1 MCAWCNTSHLEVD
14 KIVRGGRERGRGSV
28 KRRGREGRVR
38 LERRERGEGKE
49 GEGRLRRR
57 ERERERKRDTVC
69 TCKNYV
75 THQVHYED
83 HVTHKPSAQSGGLL
97 VYILKTDAILLFSPA
112 PPSLSLPPLAIA
124 P

>member
-1 MCAWCNTSHLEVD
+1 M
-14 KIVRGGRERGRGSV
+14 
-28 KRRGREGRVR
+28 KRRGREGEGKIREEG
-38 LERRERGEGKE
+38 ERREKRGRGTIEEEREKVRE
-49 GEGRLRRR
+49 KKRERGRGR
-57 ERERERKRDTVC
+57 ERETSM
-69 TCKNYV
+69 NYI

-112 PPSLSLPPLAIA
+112 PPSLSLPPLAVA